1 MPYVDKILREKI
13 DSGNYEPIEAG
24 ELNYKIT
31 KIVLGY
37 LGNEPHY
44 KEFNDVLGVLTAIQ
58 HELYRRRIADYENDA
73 IKRNSD
79 VY

>member
-13 DSGNYEPIEAG
+13 DSGTYEPIGAG

-31 KIVLGY
+31 KIILGY
-37 LGNEPHY
+37 LGKEPHY

-58 HELYRRRIADYENDA
+58 LELYRRRIADYESEK
-73 IKRNSD
+73 IKINGD